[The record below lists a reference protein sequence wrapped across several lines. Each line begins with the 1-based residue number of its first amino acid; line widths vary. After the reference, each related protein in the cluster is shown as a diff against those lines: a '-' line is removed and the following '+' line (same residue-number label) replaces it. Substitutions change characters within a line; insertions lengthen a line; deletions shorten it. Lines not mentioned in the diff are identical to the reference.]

1 MGCQGTVEIGD
12 NLTFSVTTH
21 DPDTG
26 VLTDADAAPA
36 YRVYEDETAVAIL
49 TGTMAKLDD
58 ANTTGF
64 YTEEIACTIANGF
77 EDGKSYTVY
86 ITATVDAD
94 EGGICYGFRAMTS
107 ISSLL
112 TSASIT
118 VTGPVV
124 SGGNVETYRG
134 DSYNVGDDRELSW
147 TSSSWPDL
155 TGAVIAV
162 IVNDVDEFAGSVV
175 APTAPAEVR
184 LELTAVQTTG
194 IPAGRHIF
202 QVIATVGGD
211 TFTLV
216 AATWT
221 SIQRSS
227 E

>member
-26 VLTDADAAPA
+26 VLTDADAVPD
-36 YRVYEDETAVAIL
+36 YRVYEDETGVAIL
-49 TGTMAKLDD
+49 TGTMAILDD

-64 YTEEIACTIANGF
+64 YTEEIACTVANGF
-77 EDGKSYTVY
+77 QDGKSYTVY
-86 ITATVDAD
+86 IEATVDAD
-94 EGGICYGFRAMTS
+94 TGGISYGFRAMTA
-107 ISSLL
+107 ISTLM

-118 VTGPVV
+118 VTGPVG
-124 SGGNVETYRG
+124 SGGAVETYRG

-147 TSSSWPDL
+147 TSSAWPDL
-155 TGAVIAV
+155 TGGAINVI
-162 IVNDVDEFAGSVV
+162 INDVDEFAGSVV
-175 APTAPAEVR
+175 APGAPAEVR
-184 LELTAVQTTG
+184 LELTAVQTTV

-202 QVIATVGGD
+202 QVVATVSGD
-211 TFTLV
+211 VFTLV
-216 AATWT
+216 DATWT

>member
-12 NLTFSVTTH
+12 NLTFSVCTH

-26 VLTDADAAPA
+26 ELTDADAAPV

-49 TGTMAKLDD
+49 TGTMAILDT
-58 ANTTGF
+58 ASTTGF
-64 YTEEIACTIANGF
+64 YTEIIACTVANGF
-77 EDGKSYTVY
+77 QDGKSYTIY
-86 ITATVDAD
+86 ISAAVGGDT
-94 EGGICYGFRAMTS
+94 GGICYGFRAMTA
-107 ISSLL
+107 ISTLM

-124 SGGNVETYRG
+124 SGGAVETYRG

-155 TGAVIAV
+155 TGGAIAV

-175 APTAPAEVR
+175 APAAPAEVR
-184 LELTAVQTTG
+184 LELTAAQTTS

-202 QVIATVGGD
+202 QVIATVGTD
-211 TFTLV
+211 IFTLV